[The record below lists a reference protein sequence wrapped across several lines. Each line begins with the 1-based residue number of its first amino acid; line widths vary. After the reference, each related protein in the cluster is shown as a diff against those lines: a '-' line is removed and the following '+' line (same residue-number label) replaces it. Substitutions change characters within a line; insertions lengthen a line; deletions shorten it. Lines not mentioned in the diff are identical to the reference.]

1 MVDHQ
6 TNDNLIITWL
16 SSSVI
21 NDQDL
26 ILLKNLGS
34 DVHTFDY
41 ADSFADF
48 VTNLIDQQKTIWIVS
63 DSMWQS
69 AISLLHDVVKIHSIY
84 IHNNNEDI
92 YEEMVSQF
100 EKVKGVFADLSCIR
114 DAIEKSLLKAERES
128 FSISVFRQDSFD
140 PLSGENT
147 RNRLDS
153 SFMFSQ
159 ILKSIILKTEFG
171 QEEKQQLLDY
181 LRTRYANNTV
191 TLGVI
196 DEFEYKYSQH
206 SPAWW

>member
-63 DSMWQS
+63 DSLWQS
-69 AISLLHDVVKIHSIY
+69 AIPLLHDVVKIHSIY
-84 IHNNNEDI
+84 IHSTNEDI
-92 YEEMVSQF
+92 YEEMVSQSQF
-100 EKVKGVFADLSCIR
+100 EKVKGVFADLSSIR
-114 DAIEKSLLKAERES
+114 DVIEKNLLKAERES

-140 PLSGENT
+140 SLSDENT

-159 ILKSIILKTEFG
+159 ILKNIILKTEF
-171 QEEKQQLLDY
+171 EEKEKQQLLDY
-181 LRTRYANNTV
+181 LRTRYADNTV
-191 TLGVI
+191 T
-196 DEFEYKYSQH
+196 
-206 SPAWW
+206 

>member
-1 MVDHQ
+1 
-6 TNDNLIITWL
+6 
-16 SSSVI
+16 VI

-48 VTNLIDQQKTIWIVS
+48 VTNLIDPQKTIWIVC

-69 AISLLHDVVKIHSIY
+69 AIPLLHDVVKIHSIY
-84 IHNNNEDI
+84 IHSTNEDI
-92 YEEMVSQF
+92 YEEIVFQF